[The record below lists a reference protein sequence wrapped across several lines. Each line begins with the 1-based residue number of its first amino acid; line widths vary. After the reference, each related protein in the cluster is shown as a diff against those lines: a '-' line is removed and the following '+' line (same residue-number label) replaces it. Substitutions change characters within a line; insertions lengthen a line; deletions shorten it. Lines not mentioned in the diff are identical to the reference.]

1 MNLLKNKTITISVRL
16 SSSQANE
23 IENLARKKG
32 VDRSTIIREL
42 ISIGLKEMKINE
54 ILNLIRER
62 KITVWKAAQ
71 ITNLT
76 YREMLELLKKHNVP
90 YPLSSEELLK
100 EIEEIESSK

>member
-90 YPLSSEELLK
+90 YPLSIGELLK